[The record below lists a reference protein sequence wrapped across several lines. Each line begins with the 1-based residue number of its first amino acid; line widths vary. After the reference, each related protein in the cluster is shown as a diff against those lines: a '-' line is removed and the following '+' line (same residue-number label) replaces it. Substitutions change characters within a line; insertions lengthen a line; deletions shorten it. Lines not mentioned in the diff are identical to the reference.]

1 MAWVVSAV
9 GVFGAVAVGGRSSS
23 PLGSTSAAAA
33 TKPSKASSNTTGQ
46 ATPSAASKTKA
57 TTAGKSVA
65 NKSATSKSATSTSA
79 VTSPPT
85 SWKVLSVSAK
95 KLSEVSGCAF
105 SRRDPNRVW
114 LHNDSGDGPSVIPVD
129 ISSGAVGTSVTLS
142 GVEVSD
148 PEDIAMTASGE
159 LILAD
164 IGDNAEARDSIQL
177 YRFTEPTAQATKAE
191 AKRFDLTYP
200 DGPHNAEALV
210 ATTDGTRAYI
220 VTKNSSGVAS
230 VFEANLADESK
241 TQVVTKIGQVTI
253 GEELLPL
260 KPNQISAADTVGSR
274 VILRSYQ
281 YGYVLSPPPGG
292 KLSDAFAATP
302 QRFDVPLMVQGEALC
317 VSPDGQSL
325 VTASESRGASTFA
338 LAVGPVPR

>member
-1 MAWVVSAV
+1 
-9 GVFGAVAVGGRSSS
+9 
-23 PLGSTSAAAA
+23 
-33 TKPSKASSNTTGQ
+33 
-46 ATPSAASKTKA
+46 
-57 TTAGKSVA
+57 
-65 NKSATSKSATSTSA
+65 
-79 VTSPPT
+79 
-85 SWKVLSVSAK
+85 
-95 KLSEVSGCAF
+95 
-105 SRRDPNRVW
+105 VW

-129 ISSGAVGTSVTLS
+129 IRSGAVGTSVTLS

-177 YRFTEPTAQATKAE
+177 YRLTEPTAQATKAE

-210 ATTDGTRAYI
+210 VTADGTRAYI
-220 VTKNSSGVAS
+220 VTKNPSGVAS

-241 TQVVTKIGQVTI
+241 TQVVNEIGQVAI
-253 GEELLPL
+253 MGEVLL

-274 VILRSYQ
+274 VILRTYQ
-281 YGYVLSPPPGG
+281 YGYVLIPPPGG
-292 KLSDAFAATP
+292 KLPEAFAATP

-317 VSPDGQSL
+317 VSPDGQTL

>member
-1 MAWVVSAV
+1 
-9 GVFGAVAVGGRSSS
+9 
-23 PLGSTSAAAA
+23 
-33 TKPSKASSNTTGQ
+33 
-46 ATPSAASKTKA
+46 
-57 TTAGKSVA
+57 
-65 NKSATSKSATSTSA
+65 
-79 VTSPPT
+79 
-85 SWKVLSVSAK
+85 
-95 KLSEVSGCAF
+95 
-105 SRRDPNRVW
+105 VW

-129 ISSGAVGTSVTLS
+129 IRSGAVGKSVTLS

-191 AKRFDLTYP
+191 AKRFDLAYP

-210 ATTDGTRAYI
+210 VTADGTRAYI
-220 VTKNSSGVAS
+220 VTKNSSGVAL

-241 TQVVTKIGQVTI
+241 TQVVTKIGQVAIT
-253 GEELLPL
+253 GELLL

-292 KLSDAFAATP
+292 KLSEAFAATP

-317 VSPDGQSL
+317 VSPDGQTL